1 MEVNLSNIKFVYLL
15 GIGGIGMSSLARY
28 FKSEG
33 CFVAGY
39 DRTETPLTR
48 ELHKDGIPIHYSD
61 DIIYIP
67 HEILT
72 SGHQELLVIYTPAIP
87 SDSLELEYFKRNGV
101 NLHKRAEILGLITKD
116 KFCFA
121 VAGTHGKTTTSAI
134 LSHILQYCNVKPQ
147 AFVGGIMTNYNTNVL
162 LSKGSNTCV
171 VEADEFDRS
180 FLHLSP
186 DVAVITS
193 MDADH
198 LDVYKHHD
206 NLMNAF
212 QDFVNRLNPEGTLV
226 LNEKLVGGVKFSGKT
241 FSYGFSDNADYQI
254 KNIVI
259 EDGTARFDLIN
270 PDKKTL
276 NNFHLHLPGNHNILN
291 ATAAVICASLKNI
304 PIQEIKE
311 AVASFKGVK
320 RRFEYIYKGNGK
332 IYIDDYAHH
341 PTEIEACLNAA
352 SQMHPGRK
360 ITAVFQPHLFSRTRD
375 FADGFSQSL
384 SLADEVLLLD
394 IYPARELPIPG
405 VSSEMLLEK
414 ISSKNKELVHKENLV
429 NTIHKKIDS
438 IELLMTIGAG
448 DIDKYVPELKKLF
461 EN

>member
-1 MEVNLSNIKFVYLL
+1 MELNLSNIKYVYLL

-48 ELHKDGIPIHYSD
+48 ELRKDGIHIHYTD
-61 DIIYIP
+61 DIVYIP

-72 SGHQELLVIYTPAIP
+72 SAHRELLVIYTPAIP
-87 SDSLELEYFKRNGV
+87 ADSVELEYFKKNGV
-101 NLHKRAEILGLITKD
+101 ILHKRAEILGLITRD

-121 VAGTHGKTTTSAI
+121 VAGTHGKTTTSAM
-134 LSHILQYCNVKPQ
+134 LSHILQQCKVNPQ

-162 LSKGSNTCV
+162 LSKGSGTCV

-198 LDVYKHHD
+198 LDIYKHHD
-206 NLMNAF
+206 HLLDAF
-212 QDFVNRLNPEGTLV
+212 REFVNRLNSEGILIV
-226 LNEKLVGGVKFSGKT
+226 NEKLVGNVKFTGT
-241 FSYGFSDNADYQI
+241 IFSYGFSADADYQI
-254 KNIVI
+254 NNIGF
-259 EDGTARFDLIN
+259 EDGAVKFDL
-270 PDKKTL
+270 KTPSGDVWTD
-276 NNFHLHLPGNHNILN
+276 FILHLPGNHNILN
-291 ATAAVICASLKNI
+291 ATAAIICATNRNI
-304 PIQEIKE
+304 SVHEVKS
-311 AVASFKGVK
+311 AVASFAGVK
-320 RRFEYIYKGNGK
+320 RRFEYIFKGSNK

-341 PTEIEACLNAA
+341 PTEIDACLSAA
-352 SQMHPGRK
+352 AQMHPGKK

-375 FADGFSQSL
+375 FAEGFSQSL
-384 SLADEVLLLD
+384 SLADDVILLD

-414 ISSKNKELVHKENLV
+414 ITSKKKELVHKENLV
-429 NTIHKKIDS
+429 NTIHEKFDS

-448 DIDKYVPELKKLF
+448 DIDKYVTELKKLF

>member
-1 MEVNLSNIKFVYLL
+1 MQVNLSNIKYVYLL

-48 ELHKDGIPIHYSD
+48 ELHKDGIPIHYTD
-61 DIIYIP
+61 DIVYIP

-72 SGHQELLVIYTPAIP
+72 SGHHELLVIYTPAIP
-87 SDSLELEYFKRNGV
+87 ADSLELEYFKKNGV
-101 NLHKRAEILGLITKD
+101 TFHKRAEILGLITKD

-121 VAGTHGKTTTSAI
+121 VAGTHGKTTTSAM
-134 LSHILQYCNVKPQ
+134 LSHILKQCNVNPQ

-162 LSKGSNTCV
+162 LSKGSKTCV

-198 LDVYKHHD
+198 LDIYKHHD
-206 NLMNAF
+206 NLLNAF
-212 QDFVNRLNPEGTLV
+212 QDFVNRLSPEGSLV
-226 LNEKLVGGVKFSGKT
+226 LNEKLVGNVKFSGQT

-254 KNIVI
+254 QNIVI
-259 EDGTARFDLIN
+259 GDGAVHFDL
-270 PDKKTL
+270 KTPHKEIL
-276 NNFHLHLPGNHNILN
+276 KDFYLHLPGNHNILN
-291 ATAAVICASLKNI
+291 ATAAVICASLRNI
-304 PIQEIKE
+304 PVQEIKE
-311 AVASFKGVK
+311 AVASFSGVK
-320 RRFEYIYKGNGK
+320 RRFEYIYKGKGK

-352 SQMHPGRK
+352 SQMHPGKK
-360 ITAVFQPHLFSRTRD
+360 ITAVFQPHLYSRTRD

-384 SLADEVLLLD
+384 SQADEVILLD
-394 IYPARELPIPG
+394 IYPARELPIQG

-414 ISSKNKELVHKENLV
+414 ISSKNKELVHKENIV
-429 NTIHKKIDS
+429 NTIHERIDS

-448 DIDKYVPELKKLF
+448 DIDKYVPELKQLF